1 MHCTEHHAIRVRLL
15 QPLAAAALIVSGL
28 IMTPAANAQMS
39 TPQARPE
46 QQSPQAQ
53 SPQAQSP
60 QAQSPSPTISDEKL
74 NAAAA
79 AIGRVTSIRQSYEP
93 KIAAAPPANKQHMTE
108 EANDAMKKAVT
119 DQGLSV
125 DEYNSIIRTA
135 QNDPSVRQKLSQRI
149 PHFSQ

>member
-15 QPLAAAALIVSGL
+15 QPLAAAALTVSGL

-39 TPQARPE
+39 PPQARPE

-53 SPQAQSP
+53 SPQAPS
-60 QAQSPSPTISDEKL
+60 ASPTISDEKL

-93 KIAAAPPANKQHMTE
+93 KIAAAPQTDKQRMTE
-108 EANDAMKKAVT
+108 EANDAMKKAVA

-149 PHFSQ
+149 PHSNQ

>member
-108 EANDAMKKAVT
+108 EANDAMKKAVM

-149 PHFSQ
+149 PHSSQ

>member
-28 IMTPAANAQMS
+28 IMTPAANAQMNP
-39 TPQARPE
+39 PQARPG
-46 QQSPQAQ
+46 QQ

-93 KIAAAPPANKQHMTE
+93 KIAAAPPADKQHMTE
-108 EANDAMKKAVT
+108 EANDAMKKAVA

-135 QNDPSVRQKLSQRI
+135 QNDPSVRQKLTQRI
-149 PHFSQ
+149 PHSSQ

>member
-93 KIAAAPPANKQHMTE
+93 KIAAAPPANKQHMSE

-149 PHFSQ
+149 PHSSQ

>member
-1 MHCTEHHAIRVRLL
+1 MHCTEHRAIRVRLL

-39 TPQARPE
+39 TPQVRPE

-53 SPQAQSP
+53 PPQAQST
-60 QAQSPSPTISDEKL
+60 SPTISDEKL
-74 NAAAA
+74 NAAAV

-108 EANDAMKKAVT
+108 EANDAMKKAVA

-135 QNDPSVRQKLSQRI
+135 QNDPSVRQKLTQRI
-149 PHFSQ
+149 PHSSQ

>member
-53 SPQAQSP
+53 PPQAQSP
-60 QAQSPSPTISDEKL
+60 QAQSPSMTISDEKL

>member
-1 MHCTEHHAIRVRLL
+1 MHCTEHRAIGVRLL

-28 IMTPAANAQMS
+28 IMTPAANAQM
-39 TPQARPE
+39 TPPQARPE

-53 SPQAQSP
+53 PPQAQPP
-60 QAQSPSPTISDEKL
+60 QAPSPSLTVSDEKL
-74 NAAAA
+74 NAAAV

-93 KIAAAPPANKQHMTE
+93 KIAAAPPTDKQRVAE

-119 DQGLSV
+119 DQGLTV

-149 PHFSQ
+149 PHSSE

>member
-15 QPLAAAALIVSGL
+15 QPLAAAALTVSGL

-53 SPQAQSP
+53 PP

-93 KIAAAPPANKQHMTE
+93 KIAAAPPADKQHVTE
-108 EANDAMKKAVT
+108 EANDAMKKAVV

-135 QNDPSVRQKLSQRI
+135 QNDPSVRQKLTQRI
-149 PHFSQ
+149 PHSSQ

>member
-39 TPQARPE
+39 TPQAGPE

-53 SPQAQSP
+53 RPQAQSP
-60 QAQSPSPTISDEKL
+60 QAQSPSMTISDEKL

-149 PHFSQ
+149 PHSSQ

>member
-1 MHCTEHHAIRVRLL
+1 MHCTEHHAIRVRPL

-39 TPQARPE
+39 TPQVRPE

-53 SPQAQSP
+53 PP
-60 QAQSPSPTISDEKL
+60 QAQSPSMTISDEKL

-108 EANDAMKKAVT
+108 EANDAMKKAVA

-135 QNDPSVRQKLSQRI
+135 QNDPSVRQKLTQRI
-149 PHFSQ
+149 PHSSQ